1 MKFEWDEN
9 KNKINIQKHKVSF
22 EEAETVFYDDN
33 AFLADDINHSFSE
46 DRFLI
51 IGESYKER
59 KLFVCYCYR
68 QNDTIRLI
76 SARLANKKEREV
88 YYANC

>member
-1 MKFEWDEN
+1 MGDEK
-9 KNKINIQKHKVSF
+9 KNQENILKHNVSF

-33 AFLADDINHSFSE
+33 AYLADDINHSFSE

-51 IGESYKER
+51 IGESYRER

-68 QNDTIRLI
+68 QKDIIRLI

-88 YYANC
+88 YYANI